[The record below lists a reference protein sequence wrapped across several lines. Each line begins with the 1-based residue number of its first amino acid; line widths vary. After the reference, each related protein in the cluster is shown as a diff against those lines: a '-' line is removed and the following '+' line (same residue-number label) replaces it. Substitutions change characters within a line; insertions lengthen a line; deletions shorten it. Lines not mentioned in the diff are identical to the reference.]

1 MAREPRLMA
10 RRVRDDADPDL
21 VKRTYEAMVARW
33 ADAGALLARGVKERM
48 DAVLEAVVEIRVNV
62 AVIHRRDAKALFA
75 LDCTYCS
82 QKNYVIF
89 APESGE
95 VVDVMDR
102 LQVLRL
108 PEPSLN

>member
-1 MAREPRLMA
+1 MLLLQVLLDVVCCGCGQRMA
-10 RRVRDDADPDL
+10 VT
-21 VKRTYEAMVARW
+21 VKCEG
-33 ADAGALLARGVKERM
+33 DGLNDGG
-48 DAVLEAVVEIRVNV
+48 
-62 AVIHRRDAKALFA
+62 DAKALFA
-75 LDCTYCS
+75 LDCTACV

-95 VVDVMDR
+95 VVEVMDR